1 MLWATT
7 SYVLVFFFSLSLFQ
21 FSWTF
26 CFSSS
31 PSFHAFRKHYILY
44 TSHIRLHCVLKW
56 YFVLWGYHSLL
67 LLLFYPYLYDVRIV
81 DVFSSSQIYKFLLL
95 NSLDLLIKREIHV
108 FICQVAVCVHVYI
121 CNVLFWAPNFENLK
135 TDWVIW
141 ISLEVISK
149 LDFVLLLFF
158 LFISFLLV
166 KKSSNT
172 MEFQAD
178 KISKRWNGS
187 SNVVCYVNSQECC
200 ILSSNKFMIMM
211 TSSDCFFSRFFSF
224 PINVHK
230 HIGMLLFFCSF

>member
-1 MLWATT
+1 M
-7 SYVLVFFFSLSLFQ
+7 
-21 FSWTF
+21 
-26 CFSSS
+26 FSSV
-31 PSFHAFRKHYILY
+31 KWQ
-44 TSHIRLHCVLKW
+44 CV
-56 YFVLWGYHSLL
+56 SMC
-67 LLLFYPYLYDVRIV
+67 
-81 DVFSSSQIYKFLLL
+81 
-95 NSLDLLIKREIHV
+95 N
-108 FICQVAVCVHVYI
+108 VYI